1 MILSGKHNLKSKNG
15 YGNIIYSL
23 YKKEKE
29 YTNSVA
35 ECAKRCYYVFL
46 ITY

>member
-23 YKKEKE
+23 YKKEKK

-35 ECAKRCYYVFL
+35 ECDKRCYYVFL
-46 ITY
+46 IIY